1 MQINNQRFHDIE
13 NKFKALQCDD
23 SPAVWQ
29 GLILGLTARALSP
42 EDRKLRTL
50 CAQVL
55 NDGQPLPGTLSALVT
70 ELALDA
76 KAGFNKDELSV
87 ILPSDESA
95 LLTALSQLCYGLTL
109 GLSLRL
115 EKSSDGS
122 LFIKVKDPHILD
134 FLHTLQELQRVDEE
148 SELDKEALDT
158 VLNYLEDNLCA
169 IHDALKQ
176 DELEAPAPDVK
187 HEVLQ

>member
-13 NKFKALQCDD
+13 AKFKALQCDD

-29 GLILGLTARALSP
+29 GVILGLTARALSP
-42 EDRKLRTL
+42 EDRKLRDL

-76 KAGFNKDELSV
+76 KDGFKKDELMV
-87 ILPSDESA
+87 ILPTDKTA

-115 EKSSDGS
+115 EPGSDGS

-134 FLHTLQELQRVDEE
+134 FLHTLQELQRVDED

-158 VLNYLEDNLCA
+158 VLNYLEDNLCV
-169 IHDALKQ
+169 IHDALKK
-176 DELEAPAPDVK
+176 DEPEAPAPAVK
-187 HEVLQ
+187 HDILQ